1 MPAAA
6 LDVVCQ
12 ASSMNVRSTRT
23 LVLGS
28 GLAGLYAALRAA
40 ESGDVVIVT
49 RAALSES
56 SSFWAQGGVAAA
68 VGRDDTAE
76 LHEADTLRVGR
87 GLCRLAAV
95 ELLTEEAS
103 RHLRRLR
110 ELGVD
115 FEGHGTDLELAL
127 EAGHS
132 RRRIAHAGGGGTG
145 RVIMDAIVRRVL
157 DHPRIEVLDQTPAWG
172 LVADGERCYG
182 AHLPDGVL
190 LARQVILAT
199 GGAASLFARSTN
211 PPGSR
216 GQGVAMAW
224 RAGAKVADMEFQQ
237 FHPTA
242 LALPGEGN
250 CFLISEAV
258 RGEGAHLLDV
268 DGVRFMLDEHPEA
281 ELAPRDEATRAIV
294 ARMRTTGHHCVYLS
308 LAHLDPQMVHHRFSS
323 ISNRVAELG
332 FDLARDPIP
341 VAPAAHFTMGGVLTS
356 LHARTSIPGLLA
368 IGEVACTGVHGA
380 NRLASNS
387 LLECLVFADRAGLVA
402 NEGVIDN
409 ADPGDVPAG
418 VVDDRPPMPERPAA
432 IPDLQ
437 STRELLWAGAGVIRE
452 AASLDAI
459 SQLAP
464 EALESRA
471 AAIATPPDV
480 IVAMLVARAALAREE
495 SRGGHFRS
503 DFPVEDPSWSVHV
516 AQRIGDEPRRGSF
529 EEILSR
535 TPASPAFGAPA

>member
-1 MPAAA
+1 M
-6 LDVVCQ
+6 DV
-12 ASSMNVRSTRT
+12 RTTRT

-40 ESGDVVIVT
+40 EAGEVVIVT
-49 RAALSES
+49 RASLRES

-95 ELLTEEAS
+95 ELLTEEAP

-110 ELGVD
+110 ALGVD
-115 FEGHGTDLELAL
+115 FDQDEEERELELAL

-145 RVIMDAIVRRVL
+145 RVIMNAVVRRVL
-157 DHPRIEVLDQTPAWG
+157 DHPQIRILDQTPAWG
-172 LVADGERCYG
+172 LVSDGERCYG

-190 LARQVILAT
+190 LAHQTVLAT
-199 GGAASLFARSTN
+199 GGAASLFSRSTN

-224 RAGAKVADMEFQQ
+224 RGGARVADMEFQQ

-242 LALPGEGN
+242 LKLPGEGD

-268 DGVRFMLDEHPEA
+268 NGVRFMPEQHEAA
-281 ELAPRDEATRAIV
+281 ELAPRDELTRAIT
-294 ARMRTTGHHCVYLS
+294 ARIRETGHHCVYLS
-308 LAHLDPQMVHHRFSS
+308 LAHLDPAMVHERFAA
-323 ISNRVAELG
+323 ISNRLAEIG
-332 FDLARDPIP
+332 FDMARDRLP

-368 IGEVACTGVHGA
+368 VGEVACTGVHGA

-402 NEGVIDN
+402 SEGPTS
-409 ADPGDVPAG
+409 AASATDVPSG
-418 VVDDRPPMPERPAA
+418 LVDDRPPMPARPAEL
-432 IPDLQ
+432 PDLQ
-437 STRELLWAGAGVIRE
+437 STRELLWNGAGVIRD
-452 AASLDAI
+452 AASLEAI
-459 SQLAP
+459 ATIAP
-464 EALESRA
+464 DALESRA
-471 AAIATPPDV
+471 AAIATPADV
-480 IVAMLVARAALAREE
+480 LVAMLVARAALVREE

-503 DFPVEDPSWSVHV
+503 DFPTEDPAWEMHV
-516 AQRIGDEPRRGSF
+516 AQRIGDTPRRGSF

-535 TPASPAFGAPA
+535 TPARSASPVVAR

>member
-1 MPAAA
+1 M
-6 LDVVCQ
+6 D
-12 ASSMNVRSTRT
+12 VRSTRT

-40 ESGDVVIVT
+40 DAGEVVIVT
-49 RAALSES
+49 RASLRES
-56 SSFWAQGGVAAA
+56 ASFWAQGGVAAA

-87 GLCRLAAV
+87 GLCRPAAV
-95 ELLTEEAS
+95 ELLTEEAP

-115 FEGHGTDLELAL
+115 FDAHGDRLELAL

-157 DHPRIEVLDQTPAWG
+157 DHPGIRILDQTPAWG
-172 LVADGERCYG
+172 LVADGERVYG

-190 LARQVILAT
+190 LAHQTILAT

-224 RAGAKVADMEFQQ
+224 RAGARVADMEFQQ

-242 LALPGEGN
+242 LALPGEGD

-268 DGVRFMLDEHPEA
+268 DGVRFMVDEHEAA
-281 ELAPRDEATRAIV
+281 ELAPRDELTRAIV
-294 ARMRTTGHHCVYLS
+294 ARIRSTGHHCAYLS
-308 LAHLDPQMVHHRFSS
+308 LAHLDPAMVHERFAA
-323 ISNRVAELG
+323 ISGRVAELG
-332 FDLARDPIP
+332 FDLARDRIP
-341 VAPAAHFTMGGVLTS
+341 VAPAAHYTMGGVLTS
-356 LHARTSIPGLLA
+356 LHARTSLPGLLA
-368 IGEVACTGVHGA
+368 VGEVACTGVHGA

-402 NEGVIDN
+402 CEGPSGD
-409 ADPGDVPAG
+409 ADAANVPAG
-418 VVDDRPPMPERPAA
+418 VVGDRPPMPARPDVL
-432 IPDLQ
+432 PDLQ
-437 STRELLWAGAGVIRE
+437 ATRELLWAGAGVIRS
-452 AASLDAI
+452 ADTLGAI
-459 SQLAP
+459 ARLAP
-464 EALESRA
+464 EALDSRE

-503 DFPVEDPSWSVHV
+503 DHPAEDPAWAVHV
-516 AQRIGDEPRRGSF
+516 AQRIGDEPRRGTF

-535 TPASPAFGAPA
+535 TPAPPAFEVHA

>member
-1 MPAAA
+1 M
-6 LDVVCQ
+6 D
-12 ASSMNVRSTRT
+12 VRSTRT

-40 ESGDVVIVT
+40 EAGPVAIVT
-49 RAALSES
+49 RASLRES

-87 GLCRLAAV
+87 GLCRPAAV
-95 ELLTEEAS
+95 ELLTEEAP

-115 FEGHGTDLELAL
+115 FDRHGEKLELELAL

-145 RVIMDAIVRRVL
+145 RVIMDAVVRRVL
-157 DHPRIEVLDQTPAWG
+157 EHQSIEILDQTPAWG

-190 LARQVILAT
+190 LAQQTILAT

-224 RAGAKVADMEFQQ
+224 RAGARVADMEFQQ

-242 LALPGEGN
+242 LSLPGEGD

-268 DGVRFMLDEHPEA
+268 NGIRFMPDRHEAA
-281 ELAPRDEATRAIV
+281 ELAPRDELTRAIV
-294 ARMRTTGHHCVYLS
+294 ARIRETGHHCVYLS
-308 LAHLDPQMVHHRFSS
+308 LAHLDPEMVHERFAA
-323 ISNRVAELG
+323 ISGRVADLG
-332 FDLARDPIP
+332 FDLARDRLP
-341 VAPAAHFTMGGVLTS
+341 VAPAAHFSMGGILTS
-356 LHARTSIPGLLA
+356 LHARTSLPGLLA
-368 IGEVACTGVHGA
+368 VGEVACTGVHGA

-387 LLECLVFADRAGLVA
+387 LLECLVFADRAGMVVS
-402 NEGVIDN
+402 EGPS
-409 ADPGDVPAG
+409 AAALATDVPAG
-418 VVDDRPPMPERPAA
+418 VVADRPPVPARPASL
-432 IPDLQ
+432 PDLQ
-437 STRELLWAGAGVIRE
+437 ATRELLWNGAGVIRDQ
-452 AASLDAI
+452 ASLEPIAA
-459 SQLAP
+459 LAP
-464 EALESRA
+464 EALESREV
-471 AAIATPPDV
+471 AIATPADV
-480 IVAMLVARAALAREE
+480 LVAMLVARAALVREE

-503 DFPVEDPSWSVHV
+503 DFPVEDPAWTVHV
-516 AQRIGDEPRRGSF
+516 AQRIGDTPRRGTF

-535 TPASPAFGAPA
+535 TPAPSAAPTVAR

>member
-1 MPAAA
+1 M
-6 LDVVCQ
+6 DVR
-12 ASSMNVRSTRT
+12 ATRT

-40 ESGDVVIVT
+40 ETGEVVIVT
-49 RAALSES
+49 RASLRES
-56 SSFWAQGGVAAA
+56 ASFWAQGGVAAA

-95 ELLTEEAS
+95 ELLTEEAP

-115 FEGHGTDLELAL
+115 FDRHGEQLELAL

-157 DHPRIEVLDQTPAWG
+157 EHPNIEILDQTPAWG

-190 LARQVILAT
+190 LAHKTILAT

-224 RAGAKVADMEFQQ
+224 RAGARVGDMEFQQ

-242 LALPGEGN
+242 LALPGEGD
-250 CFLISEAV
+250 CFLVSEAV
-258 RGEGAHLLDV
+258 RGEGAHLVDV
-268 DGVRFMLDEHPEA
+268 NGIRFMPDRHPDA
-281 ELAPRDEATRAIV
+281 ELAPRDELTRAIV
-294 ARMRTTGHHCVYLS
+294 ARIRETGHHCVYLS
-308 LAHLDPQMVHHRFSS
+308 LAHLDARHVQTRFAA
-323 ISNRVAELG
+323 ISDRLAALG
-332 FDLARDPIP
+332 FDMARDRIP
-341 VAPAAHFTMGGVLTS
+341 VAPAAHYTMGGILTN
-356 LHARTSIPGLLA
+356 LHARTTLPGLLA
-368 IGEVACTGVHGA
+368 VGEVACTGVHGA

-402 NEGVIDN
+402 SEGIDG
-409 ADPGDVPAG
+409 AIVRHDVPEA
-418 VVDDRPPMPERPAA
+418 VIEDRPPMPKRPAEL
-432 IPDLQ
+432 PDLQ
-437 STRELLWAGAGVIRE
+437 ATRELLWHGAGVIRDE
-452 AASLDAI
+452 HALQSIASL
-459 SQLAP
+459 AP
-464 EALESRA
+464 DALESRE

-480 IVAMLVARAALAREE
+480 IVAMLVARAALVRTE

-503 DFPVEDPSWSVHV
+503 DFPQEDPAWQKHV
-516 AQRIGDEPRRGSF
+516 AQQVGEPPKVGSF
-529 EEILSR
+529 DELLSR
-535 TPASPAFGAPA
+535 AGATA

>member
-1 MPAAA
+1 M
-6 LDVVCQ
+6 DV
-12 ASSMNVRSTRT
+12 RTTRT

-40 ESGDVVIVT
+40 DSGEVVIVT
-49 RAALSES
+49 RASLRES
-56 SSFWAQGGVAAA
+56 ASFWAQGGVAAA

-95 ELLTEEAS
+95 ELLTEEAP

-110 ELGVD
+110 ALGVD
-115 FEGHGTDLELAL
+115 FDSLGEELTLAL

-157 DHPRIEVLDQTPAWG
+157 EHPQVRILDQTPAWG
-172 LVADGERCYG
+172 LVADGDRCYG

-190 LARQVILAT
+190 LAQQTILAT

-224 RAGAKVADMEFQQ
+224 RAGARVADMEFQQ

-242 LALPGEGN
+242 LSLPGEGD
-250 CFLISEAV
+250 CFLVSEAV

-268 DGVRFMLDEHPEA
+268 DGTRFMPDEHPDA
-281 ELAPRDEATRAIV
+281 ELAPRDELTRAIV
-294 ARMRTTGHHCVYLS
+294 ARIRHTGHHCVYLS
-308 LAHLDPQMVHHRFSS
+308 LAHLDPQMVHERFAA
-323 ISNRVAELG
+323 ISDRLAELG
-332 FDLARDPIP
+332 FDLARDRIP
-341 VAPAAHFTMGGVLTS
+341 VAPAAHYTMGGILTS
-356 LHARTSIPGLLA
+356 LHARTSLPGLLA
-368 IGEVACTGVHGA
+368 VGEVACTGVHGA

-402 NEGVIDN
+402 SEG
-409 ADPGDVPAG
+409 PGGAASASDVPTGLVA
-418 VVDDRPPMPERPAA
+418 DRPPVPARPARL
-432 IPDLQ
+432 PDLQ
-437 STRELLWAGAGVIRE
+437 ATRELLWRRAGVIRD
-452 AASLDAI
+452 AGSLREIA
-459 SQLAP
+459 QLAP
-464 EALESRA
+464 DALESRE

-480 IVAMLVARAALAREE
+480 IVAMLVARAALVREE
-495 SRGGHFRS
+495 SRGGHFRV
-503 DFPVEDPSWSVHV
+503 DHPHEDPAWLLHI
-516 AQRIGDEPRRGSF
+516 AQRVGEPPRLGSF
-529 EEILSR
+529 EEILARSTVVGR
-535 TPASPAFGAPA
+535 R

>member
-1 MPAAA
+1 M
-6 LDVVCQ
+6 D
-12 ASSMNVRSTRT
+12 VRSTRT

-40 ESGDVVIVT
+40 EVGQVVIVT
-49 RAALSES
+49 RASLRES

-68 VGRDDTAE
+68 IGRDDTAE

-95 ELLTEEAS
+95 ELLTEEAP

-115 FEGHGTDLELAL
+115 FDQGEQELELAL

-157 DHPRIEVLDQTPAWG
+157 EHPNIQVLDQTPAWG

-190 LARQVILAT
+190 LAHQTILAT

-224 RAGAKVADMEFQQ
+224 RAGARVADMEFQQ

-242 LALPGEGN
+242 LKLPGEGD

-268 DGVRFMLDEHPEA
+268 DGVRFMPDQHEAA
-281 ELAPRDEATRAIV
+281 ELAPRDELTRAIT
-294 ARMRTTGHHCVYLS
+294 ARIRETGHHCVYLS
-308 LAHLDPQMVHHRFSS
+308 LAHLDPAMVHERLAA
-323 ISNRVAELG
+323 ISGRLADLG
-332 FDLARDPIP
+332 FDMARDRLP

-368 IGEVACTGVHGA
+368 VGEVACTGVHGA

-387 LLECLVFADRAGLVA
+387 LLECLVFADRAGMVA
-402 NEGVIDN
+402 SEGPTAP
-409 ADPGDVPAG
+409 ADAADVPAG
-418 VVDDRPPMPERPAA
+418 VIDDRPPMPARPAA
-432 IPDLQ
+432 LPDLQ
-437 STRELLWAGAGVIRE
+437 STRELLWNGAGVIRD
-452 AASLDAI
+452 AASLGAI
-459 SQLAP
+459 ATIAP
-464 EALESRA
+464 DALESRE
-471 AAIATPPDV
+471 AAIATPADV
-480 IVAMLVARAALAREE
+480 LVAMLVARAALVREE

-503 DFPVEDPSWSVHV
+503 DFPAEDPAWEVHV
-516 AQRIGDEPRRGSF
+516 AQRIGDTPRRGTF

-535 TPASPAFGAPA
+535 TPARSASPVTTA

>member
-1 MPAAA
+1 MEA
-6 LDVVCQ
+6 LMDV
-12 ASSMNVRSTRT
+12 RTTRT

-40 ESGDVVIVT
+40 EAGPVTIVT
-49 RAALSES
+49 RASLRES

-76 LHEADTLRVGR
+76 LHEADTMRVGR
-87 GLCRLAAV
+87 GLCRPATV
-95 ELLTEEAS
+95 ELLTEEAP

-115 FEGHGTDLELAL
+115 FDSHGEDLELAL

-145 RVIMDAIVRRVL
+145 RVIMDAVVRRVL
-157 DHPRIEVLDQTPAWG
+157 EHPAIEILDQTPAWG

-190 LARQVILAT
+190 LARHVILAT

-224 RAGAKVADMEFQQ
+224 RAGARVADMEFQQ

-242 LALPGEGN
+242 LALPGEGD

-268 DGVRFMLDEHPEA
+268 NGVRFMPALHEAA
-281 ELAPRDEATRAIV
+281 ELAPRDVLTRAIV
-294 ARMRTTGHHCVYLS
+294 ARIRETGHHCVYLS
-308 LAHLDPQMVHHRFSS
+308 LAHLDPAMVHERFAA
-323 ISNRVAELG
+323 IAGRVADLG
-332 FDLARDPIP
+332 FDLARDRLP
-341 VAPAAHFTMGGVLTS
+341 VAPAAHFSMGGVLTS
-356 LHARTSIPGLLA
+356 LHARTSLHGLLA
-368 IGEVACTGVHGA
+368 VGEVACTGVHGA

-387 LLECLVFADRAGLVA
+387 LLECLVFADRAGFVVG
-402 NEGVIDN
+402 EGAAGPAQSD
-409 ADPGDVPAG
+409 DVPDG
-418 VVDDRPPMPERPAA
+418 LVEDRPPMPARPASL
-432 IPDLQ
+432 PDLQ
-437 STRELLWAGAGVIRE
+437 ATRELLWAGAGVIRDAE
-452 AASLDAI
+452 SLRPI
-459 SQLAP
+459 VELAP
-464 EALESRA
+464 DALESRE
-471 AAIATPPDV
+471 AAIATPADV
-480 IVAMLVARAALAREE
+480 LVAMLVARAALVREE
-495 SRGGHFRS
+495 SRGGHFRD
-503 DFPVEDPSWSVHV
+503 DFPHEDPAWLVHV
-516 AQRIGDEPRRGSF
+516 AQRIGESPRRGTF
-529 EEILSR
+529 EEILDR
-535 TPASPAFGAPA
+535 GVVARA

>member
-1 MPAAA
+1 M
-6 LDVVCQ
+6 DV
-12 ASSMNVRSTRT
+12 RTTRT

-40 ESGDVVIVT
+40 ESGKVTIVT
-49 RAALSES
+49 RASLRES
-56 SSFWAQGGVAAA
+56 ASFWAQGGVAAA

-87 GLCRLAAV
+87 GLCRPAAV
-95 ELLTEEAS
+95 ELLTEEAP

-115 FEGHGTDLELAL
+115 FDAHGEVLELAL

-145 RVIMDAIVRRVL
+145 RVIMDAVVRRVL
-157 DHPRIEVLDQTPAWG
+157 EHADIEVLDGTPAWG

-190 LARQVILAT
+190 LAGHTILAT

-224 RAGAKVADMEFQQ
+224 RAGARVADMEFQQ

-242 LALPGEGN
+242 LALPGEGD

-258 RGEGAHLLDV
+258 RGEGAQLLDA
-268 DGVRFMLDEHPEA
+268 DGVRFMPDLHPAA
-281 ELAPRDEATRAIV
+281 ELAPRDELTRAIV
-294 ARMRTTGHHCVYLS
+294 ARIRETNGRCVFLS
-308 LAHLDPQMVHHRFSS
+308 LEHLEPRMVHERFAA
-323 ISNRVAELG
+323 IADRLAELG
-332 FDLARDPIP
+332 FDLARDRIP
-341 VAPAAHFTMGGVLTS
+341 VAPAAHYTMGGVLTS
-356 LHARTSIPGLLA
+356 LHGRTNLRGLLA
-368 IGEVACTGVHGA
+368 VGEVACTGVHGA

-402 NEGVIDN
+402 SESAGA
-409 ADPGDVPAG
+409 ADATDVPAG
-418 VVDDRPPMPERPAA
+418 LVDDRPPMPARPDVL
-432 IPDLQ
+432 PDLQ
-437 STRELLWAGAGVIRE
+437 ATRELLWAGAGVIR
-452 AASLDAI
+452 DAEGLGAI
-459 SQLAP
+459 ARLAP
-464 EALESRA
+464 DALESREA
-471 AAIATPPDV
+471 AAATPADV
-480 IVAMLVARAALAREE
+480 LVAMLVARAALVREE

-503 DFPVEDPSWSVHV
+503 DHPAEDPAWAVHV
-516 AQRIGDEPRRGSF
+516 AQRVGEEPRTGTF
-529 EEILSR
+529 EAILDRAGQS
-535 TPASPAFGAPA
+535 TLSSGAGA

>member
-1 MPAAA
+1 ME
-6 LDVVCQ
+6 
-12 ASSMNVRSTRT
+12 VRATRT

-40 ESGDVVIVT
+40 ETGEVVIVT
-49 RAALSES
+49 RASLRES
-56 SSFWAQGGVAAA
+56 ASFWAQGGVAAA

-95 ELLTEEAS
+95 ELLTEEAP

-115 FEGHGTDLELAL
+115 FDRLGDELTLAL

-145 RVIMDAIVRRVL
+145 RVVMEAIVHRVL
-157 DHPRIEVLDQTPAWG
+157 EHRNIRVLDQTPAWG
-172 LVADGERCYG
+172 LVADGTRCYG
-182 AHLPDGVL
+182 AHLPDGVV
-190 LARQVILAT
+190 LAHKVILAT

-224 RAGAKVADMEFQQ
+224 RAGARVADMEFQQ

-242 LALPGEGN
+242 LALPGEGD
-250 CFLISEAV
+250 CFLVSEAV

-268 DGVRFMLDEHPEA
+268 HGERFMPDRHPDA
-281 ELAPRDEATRAIV
+281 ELAPRDELTRTIV
-294 ARMRTTGHHCVYLS
+294 ARIRETGHHCVYLS
-308 LAHLDPQMVHHRFSS
+308 LAHLDPDTVHERFAA
-323 ISNRVAELG
+323 ISDRLAALG
-332 FDLARDPIP
+332 FDMARDRIP
-341 VAPAAHFTMGGVLTS
+341 VAPAAHYTMGGVLTS
-356 LHARTSIPGLLA
+356 LHARTSLPGLLA
-368 IGEVACTGVHGA
+368 VGEVACAGVHGA

-402 NEGVIDN
+402 SEGVERPF
-409 ADPGDVPAG
+409 DPADVPAG
-418 VVDDRPPMPERPAA
+418 VVDDRPPMPARPARL
-432 IPDLQ
+432 PDLQ
-437 STRELLWAGAGVIRE
+437 ATRELLWRGAGVIRD
-452 AASLDAI
+452 ADSLAEI
-459 SQLAP
+459 ATLAP

-480 IVAMLVARAALAREE
+480 LVAMLVARAALVREE

-503 DFPVEDPSWSVHV
+503 DFPEEDPRWAVHV
-516 AQRIGDEPRRGSF
+516 AQRVGDEPRVGSF

-535 TPASPAFGAPA
+535 TPAPTAPVRA

>member
-1 MPAAA
+1 MM
-6 LDVVCQ
+6 DVH
-12 ASSMNVRSTRT
+12 STRT

-40 ESGDVVIVT
+40 EVGEVVIVT
-49 RAALSES
+49 RASLRES

-95 ELLTEEAS
+95 ELLTEEAP

-115 FEGHGTDLELAL
+115 FERLGEGGLELAL

-145 RVIMDAIVRRVL
+145 RVIMDAIVHRVL
-157 DHPRIEVLDQTPAWG
+157 EHPQIRILDQTPAWG
-172 LVADGERCYG
+172 LVADGERVYG

-190 LARQVILAT
+190 LAHQTILAT

-224 RAGAKVADMEFQQ
+224 RAGARVADMEFQQ

-242 LALPGEGN
+242 LKLPGEGD
-250 CFLISEAV
+250 CFLVSEAV

-268 DGVRFMLDEHPEA
+268 DGVRFMPDRHPDG
-281 ELAPRDEATRAIV
+281 ELAPRDELTRAIV
-294 ARMRTTGHHCVYLS
+294 ARIRETGHHCVYLS
-308 LAHLDPQMVHHRFSS
+308 LAHLDPDMVHERFAA
-323 ISNRVAELG
+323 ISDRLAELG
-332 FDLARDPIP
+332 FDMARDRIP

-356 LHARTSIPGLLA
+356 LHARTSLPGLLA
-368 IGEVACTGVHGA
+368 VGEVACTGVHGA

-402 NEGVIDN
+402 NEGPEQ
-409 ADPGDVPAG
+409 AFSAGDVPSG
-418 VVDDRPPMPERPAA
+418 VVDDRPPMPARPAA
-432 IPDLQ
+432 LPDLQ
-437 STRELLWAGAGVIRE
+437 STRELLWNGAGVIRDAE
-452 AASLDAI
+452 SLATIASLAPDA
-459 SQLAP
+459 LD
-464 EALESRA
+464 SRT

-480 IVAMLVARAALAREE
+480 IVAMLVARAALVREE

-503 DFPVEDPSWSVHV
+503 DFPNEDPRWAIHV
-516 AQRIGDEPRRGSF
+516 AQRVGDTPRIGSF

-535 TPASPAFGAPA
+535 TPAPSATTTA

>member
-1 MPAAA
+1 M
-6 LDVVCQ
+6 DV
-12 ASSMNVRSTRT
+12 RGTRT

-40 ESGDVVIVT
+40 EAGEVVIVT
-49 RAALSES
+49 RASLRES
-56 SSFWAQGGVAAA
+56 ASFYAQGGVAAA

-95 ELLTEEAS
+95 ELLTEEAP

-115 FEGHGTDLELAL
+115 FDQIGEELTLAL

-157 DHPRIEVLDQTPAWG
+157 EHPNIRILDQTPAWG
-172 LVADGERCYG
+172 LVADGDRCYG

-190 LARQVILAT
+190 LAHQTILAT

-224 RAGAKVADMEFQQ
+224 RAGARVADMEFQQ

-242 LALPGEGN
+242 LALPGEGD
-250 CFLISEAV
+250 CFLVSEAV
-258 RGEGAHLLDV
+258 RGEGAQLV
-268 DGVRFMLDEHPEA
+268 DANGIRFMPDEHPDA
-281 ELAPRDEATRAIV
+281 ELAPRDELTRAIV
-294 ARMRTTGHHCVYLS
+294 ARIRSTGHHCVYLT
-308 LAHLDPQMVHHRFSS
+308 LAHLDPEMVHERFAA
-323 ISNRVAELG
+323 ISDRLAELG
-332 FDLARDPIP
+332 FDLARDRIP
-341 VAPAAHFTMGGVLTS
+341 VAPAAHYTMGGVLTS
-356 LHARTSIPGLLA
+356 LHARTSLPGLLA
-368 IGEVACTGVHGA
+368 VGEVACTGVHGA

-402 NEGVIDN
+402 SEG
-409 ADPGDVPAG
+409 APGGASSSDVPDG
-418 VVDDRPPMPERPAA
+418 LVDDRPPVPARPVEL
-432 IPDLQ
+432 PDLQ
-437 STRELLWAGAGVIRE
+437 ATRELLWRGAGVIRD
-452 AASLDAI
+452 AASLERIA
-459 SQLAP
+459 QLAP
-464 EALESRA
+464 DALDSRA
-471 AAIATPPDV
+471 VAIATPPDV
-480 IVAMLVARAALAREE
+480 IVAMLVARAALVREE
-495 SRGGHFRS
+495 SRGGHYRS
-503 DFPVEDPSWSVHV
+503 DFPTEDPGWTSHI
-516 AQRIGDEPRRGSF
+516 AQRVGEEPRIGSF
-529 EEILSR
+529 EEILAR
-535 TPASPAFGAPA
+535 TGARA

>member
-1 MPAAA
+1 MHHRT
-6 LDVVCQ
+6 D
-12 ASSMNVRSTRT
+12 STRT
-23 LVLGS
+23 LIVGS

-40 ESGDVVIVT
+40 EAGEVTILT
-49 RAALSES
+49 RAALRES

-68 VGRDDTAE
+68 VGRDDTTG
-76 LHEADTLRVGR
+76 LHEDDTMRVGR
-87 GLCRLAAV
+87 GLCRPAAV
-95 ELLTEEAS
+95 ELLTEEAP
-103 RHLRRLR
+103 RHVRHLR

-115 FEGHGTDLELAL
+115 FDRHGSELELAL

-157 DHPRIEVLDQTPAWG
+157 EHPRIKVLDQTPAWG

-182 AHLPDGVL
+182 VHLPDGVL
-190 LARQVILAT
+190 LARHVILAT

-242 LALPGEGN
+242 LALPGEGD
-250 CFLISEAV
+250 CYLISEAV

-268 DGVRFMLDEHPEA
+268 NGVRFMVDEHPDA

-294 ARMRTTGHHCVYLS
+294 ARMRATDHHCVYLS
-308 LAHLDPQMVHHRFSS
+308 LAHLDPKMVHERFAS

-332 FDLARDPIP
+332 FDLARDRIP

-368 IGEVACTGVHGA
+368 VGEVACTGVHGA

-387 LLECLVFADRAGLVA
+387 LLECLVFADRAGFVA
-402 NEGVIDN
+402 SEGDSGVLDTS
-409 ADPGDVPAG
+409 DVPSV
-418 VVDDRPPMPERPAA
+418 VVDDRPPMPARPAA
-432 IPDLQ
+432 LPDLQ
-437 STRELLWAGAGVIRE
+437 ATRELLWAGAGVIRDAESLATIAALAPDALSSRE
-452 AASLDAI
+452 AAT
-459 SQLAP
+459 
-464 EALESRA
+464 
-471 AAIATPPDV
+471 ATPPDV

-503 DFPVEDPSWSVHV
+503 DFPVEDPAWAVHV

-529 EEILSR
+529 EEIISR
-535 TPASPAFGAPA
+535 TPATPAFGVPA